1 MFQKVARIVSDVLTR
16 NKHDPEFGVTILTCS
31 ITYMCVYYFKEGN
44 NGSRSKFRHRQSF
57 RSDVLVSF
65 NPPLKLTVREN
76 ANLIS
81 TPDAPADFAHIRSLT
96 SFMHAQLSSNTID
109 APSWDLV
116 RAAKT
121 AARIY
126 VPFGTEMGLG
136 DWVRVVARFV
146 VGFVVPSATLQE
158 PAPPAPEVVENPVK
172 ERKVRGPRSE
182 GSTAGDSQATNEEEQ
197 AAVHEREQ
205 LVNDLRVSWCHTRWI
220 AANP

>member
-1 MFQKVARIVSDVLTR
+1 VDL
-16 NKHDPEFGVTILTCS
+16 ILYS
-31 ITYMCVYYFKEGN
+31 
-44 NGSRSKFRHRQSF
+44 RHRQSF

-65 NPPLKLTVREN
+65 NPPLKLTVQDN
-76 ANLIS
+76 PNLVS
-81 TPDAPADFAHIRSLT
+81 TPEKPVDFNHIRSLT

-126 VPFGTEMGLG
+126 VPFGTAMGLG

-146 VGFVVPSATLQE
+146 VGFVVPSAALQNIE
-158 PAPPAPEVVENPVK
+158 SSKESEGTMAAVVTQTIAIQSDIRGAESYAS
-172 ERKVRGPRSE
+172 GPRSQ
-182 GSTAGDSQATNEEEQ
+182 GSTVDGGETNEEEK

-205 LVNDLRVSWCHTRWI
+205 LVNDLRVGLMF
-220 AANP
+220 